1 MQADILGEDRYIAIR
16 NENLKEL
23 AQRFGLDTEYIPDKI
38 EYSTFTEEEL
48 KQLGDKYYQFFD
60 EKLTDDMFS
69 KEKED
74 KQTVVKLNMSA
85 EKFLEIFSELM
96 KTISEDEIINS
107 KLPENSMQTFKDAV
121 QDFQDDIEKQTYSE
135 EDRFEMK
142 IYIEKRQTK
151 KMKIK
156 FLEKDAEPMNIV
168 VEFAEN
174 TMSLKCYEEGELL
187 LEETISIQAN
197 ENDVTYVINCK
208 EYEGTDEELSEINIE
223 LTYKNLMQLDNVQ
236 EEFNIEMKQNNSNSY
251 SSYYY
256 DDYEDES
263 TINIKY
269 TNQKTFLQNLEL
281 DRLNETNAIILNDAT
296 DEEIQNVFYNIY
308 ESLGLM

>member
-38 EYSTFTEEEL
+38 EYSAFTEEEL

-85 EKFLEIFSELM
+85 EQFTNIFTELLN
-96 KTISEDEIINS
+96 TINEDEIINS
-107 KLPENSMQTFKDAV
+107 KLPEIYMEALQNATQKLEDELES
-121 QDFQDDIEKQTYSE
+121 ENYSS

-142 IYIEKRQTK
+142 IYVEKRQAK
-151 KMKIK
+151 KLEIN
-156 FLEKDAEPMNIV
+156 FLEKDKTNMSMVE
-168 VEFAEN
+168 EFAD
-174 TMSLKCYEEGELL
+174 TSISLKCYTEEEMV
-187 LEETISIQAN
+187 LEETISIQEN

-251 SSYYY
+251 YY

-281 DRLNETNAIILNDAT
+281 NSLDETNAVILNDAT

>member
-38 EYSTFTEEEL
+38 EYSAFTEEEL

-85 EKFLEIFSELM
+85 EQFTNIFTELLN
-96 KTISEDEIINS
+96 TINEDEIINS
-107 KLPENSMQTFKDAV
+107 KLPEIYMEALQNATQELEDELES
-121 QDFQDDIEKQTYSE
+121 ENYSS

-142 IYIEKRQTK
+142 IYVEKRQEK
-151 KMKIK
+151 KLEIN
-156 FLEKDAEPMNIV
+156 FLEKDKTNMSMVE
-168 VEFAEN
+168 EFAD
-174 TMSLKCYEEGELL
+174 TSISLKCYTEEEMV
-187 LEETISIQAN
+187 LEETISIQEN

-251 SSYYY
+251 YY

-281 DRLNETNAIILNDAT
+281 NGLDETNAVILNDAT

>member
-85 EKFLEIFSELM
+85 EQFTNIFTELLN
-96 KTISEDEIINS
+96 TINEDEIINS
-107 KLPENSMQTFKDAV
+107 KLPEIYMEALQNATQELEDELES
-121 QDFQDDIEKQTYSE
+121 ENYSS

-142 IYIEKRQTK
+142 IYVEKRQAK
-151 KMKIK
+151 KLEIN
-156 FLEKDAEPMNIV
+156 FLEKDKTNMSMVE
-168 VEFAEN
+168 EFAD
-174 TMSLKCYEEGELL
+174 TSISLKCYTEEEMV
-187 LEETISIQAN
+187 LEETISIQEN

-251 SSYYY
+251 YY

-281 DRLNETNAIILNDAT
+281 NGLDETNAVILNDAT

>member
-38 EYSTFTEEEL
+38 EYSAFTEEEL

-85 EKFLEIFSELM
+85 EQFTNIFTELLN
-96 KTISEDEIINS
+96 TINEDEIINS
-107 KLPENSMQTFKDAV
+107 KLPEIYMEALQNATQELEDELES
-121 QDFQDDIEKQTYSE
+121 ENYSS

-142 IYIEKRQTK
+142 IYVEKRQAK
-151 KMKIK
+151 KLEIN
-156 FLEKDAEPMNIV
+156 FLEKDKTNMSMVE
-168 VEFAEN
+168 EFAD
-174 TMSLKCYEEGELL
+174 TSISLKCYTEEEMV
-187 LEETISIQAN
+187 LEETISIQEN

-251 SSYYY
+251 YY

-281 DRLNETNAIILNDAT
+281 NGLDETNAVILNDAT

>member
-38 EYSTFTEEEL
+38 EYSAFTEEEL

-85 EKFLEIFSELM
+85 EQFTNIFTELLN
-96 KTISEDEIINS
+96 TINEDEIINS
-107 KLPENSMQTFKDAV
+107 KLPEIYMEALQNATQELEDELES
-121 QDFQDDIEKQTYSE
+121 ENYSS

-142 IYIEKRQTK
+142 IYVEKRQAK
-151 KMKIK
+151 KLEIN
-156 FLEKDAEPMNIV
+156 FLEKDKTNMSMVE
-168 VEFAEN
+168 EFAD
-174 TMSLKCYEEGELL
+174 TSISLKCYTEEEMV
-187 LEETISIQAN
+187 LEETISIQEN

-208 EYEGTDEELSEINIE
+208 
-223 LTYKNLMQLDNVQ
+223 
-236 EEFNIEMKQNNSNSY
+236 
-251 SSYYY
+251 
-256 DDYEDES
+256 
-263 TINIKY
+263 
-269 TNQKTFLQNLEL
+269 
-281 DRLNETNAIILNDAT
+281 
-296 DEEIQNVFYNIY
+296 
-308 ESLGLM
+308 

>member
-38 EYSTFTEEEL
+38 EYSAFTEEEL

-85 EKFLEIFSELM
+85 EQFTNIFTELLN
-96 KTISEDEIINS
+96 TINEDEIINS
-107 KLPENSMQTFKDAV
+107 KLTEIYMEALQNATQELEDELESEN
-121 QDFQDDIEKQTYSE
+121 YSS

-142 IYIEKRQTK
+142 IYVEKRQAK
-151 KMKIK
+151 KLEIN
-156 FLEKDAEPMNIV
+156 FLEKDKTNMSMVE
-168 VEFAEN
+168 EFAD
-174 TMSLKCYEEGELL
+174 TSISLKCYTEEEMV
-187 LEETISIQAN
+187 LEETISIQEN

-251 SSYYY
+251 YY

-281 DRLNETNAIILNDAT
+281 NGLDETNAVILNDAT

>member
-16 NENLKEL
+16 NENLKKL

-38 EYSTFTEEEL
+38 EYSAFTEEEL

-85 EKFLEIFSELM
+85 EQFTNIFTELLN
-96 KTISEDEIINS
+96 TINEDEIINS
-107 KLPENSMQTFKDAV
+107 KLPEIYMEALQNATQELEDELES
-121 QDFQDDIEKQTYSE
+121 ENYSS

-142 IYIEKRQTK
+142 IYVEKRQAK
-151 KMKIK
+151 KLEIN
-156 FLEKDAEPMNIV
+156 FLEKDKTNMSMVE
-168 VEFAEN
+168 EFAD
-174 TMSLKCYEEGELL
+174 TSISLKCYTEEEMV
-187 LEETISIQAN
+187 LEETISIQEN

-251 SSYYY
+251 YY

-281 DRLNETNAIILNDAT
+281 NGLDETNAVILNDAT

>member
-85 EKFLEIFSELM
+85 EQFTNIFTELLN
-96 KTISEDEIINS
+96 TINEDEIINS
-107 KLPENSMQTFKDAV
+107 KLPEIYMEVLQNATQELEDELES
-121 QDFQDDIEKQTYSE
+121 ENYSS

-142 IYIEKRQTK
+142 IYVEKRQAK
-151 KMKIK
+151 KLEIN
-156 FLEKDAEPMNIV
+156 FLEKDKTNMSMVE
-168 VEFAEN
+168 EFAD
-174 TMSLKCYEEGELL
+174 TSISLKCYTEEEMV
-187 LEETISIQAN
+187 LEETISIQEN

-251 SSYYY
+251 YY

-281 DRLNETNAIILNDAT
+281 NGLDETNAVILNDAT

>member
-1 MQADILGEDRYIAIR
+1 MQADILGEDRYISIR

-38 EYSTFTEEEL
+38 EYSAFTEEEL

-85 EKFLEIFSELM
+85 EQFTNIFTELLN
-96 KTISEDEIINS
+96 TINEDEIINS
-107 KLPENSMQTFKDAV
+107 KLPEIYMEALQNATQELEDELES
-121 QDFQDDIEKQTYSE
+121 ENYSS

-142 IYIEKRQTK
+142 IYVEKRQAK
-151 KMKIK
+151 KLEIN
-156 FLEKDAEPMNIV
+156 FLEKDKTNMSMVE
-168 VEFAEN
+168 EFAD
-174 TMSLKCYEEGELL
+174 TSISLKCYTEEEMV
-187 LEETISIQAN
+187 LEETISIQEN

-251 SSYYY
+251 YY

-281 DRLNETNAIILNDAT
+281 NGLDETNAVILNDAT